1 MNDGTDPGSGPDDK
15 KDKDKDDSDNQS
27 GTDPSVHLIN
37 TAPLQNQ
44 GTIDEPVTSGSDG
57 PGGPI

>member
-1 MNDGTDPGSGPDDK
+1 MSDASDPGSDPDK
-15 KDKDKDDSDNQS
+15 KDKEKDDESQS

-44 GTIDEPVTSGSDG
+44 GNIDEPITSGSDG